1 VLPER
6 NRLRRRAQFAEAV
19 RRGRRVGKRDV
30 VVHLLFRREADG
42 PADPRIGLIVSKAVG
57 DAVVRHRVSRRLRHV
72 CAGLLGESAT
82 LEALES
88 FDIVIRALPG
98 AAQADSAALGAQL
111 RSAVR
116 RLTEEV
122 KGCANKRSE

>member
-6 NRLRRRAQFAEAV
+6 YRLRRHAEFAETV

-30 VVHLLFRREADG
+30 VVHLLSRREAPRPLG
-42 PADPRIGLIVSKAVG
+42 SAGPRIGLIVSKAVG
-57 DAVVRHRVSRRLRHV
+57 NAVARHRVSRRLRHV
-72 CAGLLGESAT
+72 CAAMLDESAT

-98 AAQADSAALGAQL
+98 AAQAE
-111 RSAVR
+111 SAVLATQVR
-116 RLTEEV
+116 AAVYRLTEEV
-122 KGCANKRSE
+122 KA